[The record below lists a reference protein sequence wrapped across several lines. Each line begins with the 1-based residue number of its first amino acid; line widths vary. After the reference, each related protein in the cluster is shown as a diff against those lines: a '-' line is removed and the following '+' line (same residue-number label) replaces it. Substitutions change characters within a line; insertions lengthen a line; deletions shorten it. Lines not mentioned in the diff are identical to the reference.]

1 MSADPVRPIYVAVL
15 GTDAVLAARPVDP
28 VQLTRACQLAGFEFV
43 VPVSWGE
50 ELIASH
56 LAGRIGA
63 SNGSGSIIGAVCP
76 LAAEHLASTAIET
89 PIVTTVSPPVATARY
104 IRAAFDPRPV
114 HVTYVGACPGATH
127 PEIDVHCLPEAL
139 FSRLTESGIDASRQP
154 RHFDGNLPAER
165 ARYASAPGGMPDSN
179 WLLAHTG
186 HRVVEAAP
194 ITADVVA
201 QLYRDESVLIDLA
214 TSCRCVCASNR
225 IMVTRLEPPRSP
237 TPVVGSDAVP
247 MTNGKSAETDH
258 PPADDLEAADDRRAR
273 FSENGLSSD
282 DVVPITPLEHMLTKS
297 KEPW

>member
-1 MSADPVRPIYVAVL
+1 MSADQDRPIYVAIL

-28 VQLTRACQLAGFEFV
+28 VQLTRACQLAGFDFV

-50 ELIASH
+50 ELIAAH
-56 LAGRIGA
+56 LAARIGA
-63 SNGSGSIIGAVCP
+63 STRAGSMVAAVCP
-76 LAAEHLASTAIET
+76 LTAEHLSGSGMET
-89 PIVTTVSPPVATARY
+89 PIVSTVSPPVATARY
-104 IRAAFDPRPV
+104 IRAAFQPRPL

-127 PEIDVHCLPEAL
+127 AEIDVHCLPEAL
-139 FSRLTESGIDASRQP
+139 FTRLTESGIDASRQP
-154 RHFDGNLPAER
+154 RHLDGHIPAER

-214 TSCRCVCASNR
+214 TSCRCVCAGNR

-247 MTNGKSAETDH
+247 MTNGRLAETVEL
-258 PPADDLEAADDRRAR
+258 PPDEHEADDDRRAR

-282 DVVPITPLEHMLTKS
+282 DVVPITPLEHTLTKS
-297 KEPW
+297 VEPW